1 MPNETL
7 DPSDVGPLGVQR
19 FVPYPQL
26 APHLLD
32 DRRLGGVDPADQM
45 PLVLHARPAR
55 TKSVALSWSAIWLNF
70 CRIGVRD
77 GTAVC
82 RTRSRYASIARTACN
97 RCQAGVL
104 LFSSDCKSLMTS
116 SWPTGSRPSPAFTL
130 DACRRIHRG
139 NHSLSFLPNLAS
151 CNSLQKFA
159 TLILH
164 LPQNF

>member
-55 TKSVALSWSAIWLNF
+55 TKSRAPLL
-70 CRIGVRD
+70 
-77 GTAVC
+77 VC
-82 RTRSRYASIARTACN
+82 HLA
-97 RCQAGVL
+97 QL
-104 LFSSDCKSLMTS
+104 LPD
-116 SWPTGSRPSPAFTL
+116 
-130 DACRRIHRG
+130 RR
-139 NHSLSFLPNLAS
+139 
-151 CNSLQKFA
+151 
-159 TLILH
+159 
-164 LPQNF
+164 